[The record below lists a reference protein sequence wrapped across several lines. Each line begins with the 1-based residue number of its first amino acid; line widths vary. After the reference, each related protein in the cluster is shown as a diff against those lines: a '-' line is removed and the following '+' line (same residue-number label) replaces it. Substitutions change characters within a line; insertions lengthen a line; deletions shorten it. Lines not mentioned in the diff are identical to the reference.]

1 MFISESRVFLPDG
14 TEHRAS
20 QSSLSECISLKI
32 PNSSLSV
39 AIADTKSKKPPSQVD
54 IARSPQWMVE
64 SRGQRGL
71 LSRQNA
77 VSQSSTP
84 DSTPRLMSPV
94 DGLAF
99 TPSTPIGLM
108 PCFSRA
114 FSPRSSISWTQGSQD
129 ESSVS
134 RSELLKPF
142 NASTFQSHSPCSDKP
157 ICQLQRSSSSVTAR
171 PDPNSL
177 WKDSALQ
184 FHSVQTDASSSN
196 STPFL
201 LMGSHLSRSKSH
213 PRPRSHHDL
222 EDINMFDPYPRQ
234 TSNDS
239 SSLNDY
245 KQISCTR
252 LHQSQEKSDSL
263 ATDSV
268 TDEKIGLDKTYTV
281 ESSMSQGEESSNSSN
296 KMHNLSIKKN
306 STQFNQDLLLTYSD
320 CSSSEIKLE
329 AEHNNKVDPP
339 ILAEPKMSD
348 EASGSVTLGS
358 DGHLKLTGIQS
369 SSPALYESLLDSQ
382 LPVESDKC
390 LLLAMYTE
398 NQKKRLD
405 ETRSQSSTEAQTNDS
420 RYLCKPMSPLA
431 SPARPNFLSLT
442 TKQTTSSSTSSPPLA
457 SVTDSISVSLNAE
470 ALAVAPPSERQEK
483 ILSSMKLTP
492 LSLTVALSTPHVQK
506 SPTSHSI
513 SSRPVSVDGLDV
525 LPGGG
530 RQRRCAQIGRMQA
543 ISDSDEFL
551 SSDKH

>member
-1 MFISESRVFLPDG
+1 M
-14 TEHRAS
+14 A
-20 QSSLSECISLKI
+20 
-32 PNSSLSV
+32 
-39 AIADTKSKKPPSQVD
+39 
-54 IARSPQWMVE
+54 E

-114 FSPRSSISWTQGSQD
+114 FSPRSSISWTQSSQD

-184 FHSVQTDASSSN
+184 FHSVQTDASSSI

-239 SSLNDY
+239 SSLTDY

-252 LHQSQEKSDSL
+252 LHQSEEKSDSL

-268 TDEKIGLDKTYTV
+268 ADEKIGLDKTYNA
-281 ESSMSQGEESSNSSN
+281 ESSMSQGEESSSSSN
-296 KMHNLSIKKN
+296 KRHILSIKRN
-306 STQFNQDLLLTYSD
+306 STQFNQDLLLTYS
-320 CSSSEIKLE
+320 EIKLE
-329 AEHNNKVDPP
+329 AELNSKVDPP
-339 ILAEPKMSD
+339 VLAEPKMSD
-348 EASGSVTLGS
+348 EASGNVNLGS
-358 DGHLKLTGIQS
+358 DGHLKPTGSKS
-369 SSPALYESLLDSQ
+369 SPPALYESLLDSQ

-390 LLLAMYTE
+390 LLPAMYTE
-398 NQKKRLD
+398 NQKKSLD

-420 RYLCKPMSPLA
+420 KYLCKPMSPLA
-431 SPARPNFLSLT
+431 SPARPNFLSLA
-442 TKQTTSSSTSSPPLA
+442 TKQITSSSTSSPPVT
-457 SVTDSISVSLNAE
+457 SVTDSISVPVNAE
-470 ALAVAPPSERQEK
+470 APAVAPSSERREK
-483 ILSSMKLTP
+483 ILSSMKSTP

-513 SSRPVSVDGLDV
+513 SSRPISVDGLNV
-525 LPGGG
+525 QPGA